1 MVVQL
6 AKKVEDVAYNNEN
19 KEVYKITTMLSNR
32 RWNGNHPVRVM
43 TGWEEQVSRWHNHFS
58 EILNCEI
65 TEEEV
70 NEN

>member
-32 RWNGNHPVRVM
+32 R
-43 TGWEEQVSRWHNHFS
+43 
-58 EILNCEI
+58 
-65 TEEEV
+65 
-70 NEN
+70 

>member
-32 RWNGNHPVRVM
+32 RQNGNHPVRVM